1 MPYNLTSD
9 DLEVEIGEL
18 IDQYRADSN
27 NPSFGLLTF
36 ARSANPVEFPRN
48 INVVIHVD
56 ARFTG
61 KHVKAFTSPGGLEMH
76 VIRTEGSDLFAAL
89 LNVRNRFVES
99 APSFEI
105 AKGA

>member
-9 DLEVEIGEL
+9 DLEIEIGEL
-18 IDQYRADSN
+18 VDQYRADSD

-36 ARSANPVEFPRN
+36 ARSADPASFPQGV
-48 INVVIHVD
+48 NVVIHVD

-61 KHVKAFTSPGGLEMH
+61 EYVKAFTGPGGLEMY
-76 VIRTEGSDLFAAL
+76 VIRTEGSDLFEAL
-89 LNVRNRFVES
+89 LEVRNRFVS
-99 APSFEI
+99 AVPSFEI

>member
-1 MPYNLTSD
+1 MHYNLTSD

-18 IDQYRADSN
+18 IDQYRADSD

-36 ARSANPVEFPRN
+36 ARSANPSSFPRN
-48 INVVIHVD
+48 IDVVIHVD

-61 KHVKAFTSPGGLEMH
+61 KYVKAFTGPGGLEMH

-105 AKGA
+105 AKWA